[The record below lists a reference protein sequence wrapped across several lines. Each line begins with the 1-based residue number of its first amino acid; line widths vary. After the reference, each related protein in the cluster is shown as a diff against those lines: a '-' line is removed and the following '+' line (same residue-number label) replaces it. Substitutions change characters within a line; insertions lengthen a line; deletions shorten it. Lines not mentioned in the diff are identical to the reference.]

1 MKKISFLT
9 LSSLILGC
17 VPTILVSCTNDY
29 NKDHD
34 NFIIK
39 RNASNKAGNF
49 AYAYPLNYNS
59 DLSEINLASAA
70 KLVRLSSQNQPKID
84 FRDNI
89 TTIPTE
95 LWYEL
100 EHCESITIKN
110 NKDDPGIIFNN
121 NSIKKVIYGSAGS
134 ESDILYPTPDKGNG
148 FYSPY
153 LFVDSSKARSIN
165 SKNFFNALKNAYS
178 ITLKINSGSN
188 LKNYWINNL
197 GSSSIDNKQYP
208 ITMRDFRLGLIRSRF
223 KNKNF
228 RDKFIQAHP
237 LYKNLINKELSSY
250 DELNPYFNGE
260 DIDDFFDFYNIDKS
274 VLEPESLNDVNENVL
289 EEITFKSNSNLPID
303 MTDFYRKILIYSNI
317 MDALPY
323 DYLSLKYG
331 DDLFDHNKGFN
342 WFYEYGKTFDKTLFC
357 SYYYVTFNNQY
368 ETKLYR
374 NTNYQTK
381 FTFWQ
386 NQRHLNEVIYKYNP
400 LPIANETFGLQMFN
414 AFKQNIVST
423 VDLNLLTK
431 SQRDEIFSNYA
442 NYNISFTKTFS
453 KNSAPS
459 KIILNNFP
467 KGKNLHFNNHFANLY
482 YGLENF
488 DENYDLKNSL
498 NAKTILFKNLINQVI
513 NQYGI
518 IDILNN
524 NNEVWVSQA
533 PVDLLINSLNKNENT
548 NYSSLRDA
556 IQNLNSVIDLQN
568 GGKILFPYINKEKTI
583 NNKNIFNTKEKLKA
597 ANFSNIK
604 ENLSNIIE
612 EYFKHKIK
620 SDIVWEIPILSDNLN
635 NDQKEAIKIIED
647 IFVEIHPLLKAKV
660 KYIDNYDLYYEYFKK
675 DASLYKEQSLDI
687 KQDSALF
694 FIKEMLL
701 NNNCESLS
709 YIIHLVKSLHVT
721 NEKVYKECKSLIKE
735 IQDKDLVLYNILYNK
750 KVNDLITK
758 KDQTKIKNIL
768 NNYFNRIQIGTEQI
782 IHLVNEI
789 NNIFSLTI
797 SFENNIDN
805 STYSKV
811 IYQKFIVKPLTYNG
825 LSYLQDV
832 LIKGST

>member
-1 MKKISFLT
+1 
-9 LSSLILGC
+9 
-17 VPTILVSCTNDY
+17 
-29 NKDHD
+29 
-34 NFIIK
+34 
-39 RNASNKAGNF
+39 
-49 AYAYPLNYNS
+49 
-59 DLSEINLASAA
+59 
-70 KLVRLSSQNQPKID
+70 
-84 FRDNI
+84 
-89 TTIPTE
+89 
-95 LWYEL
+95 
-100 EHCESITIKN
+100 
-110 NKDDPGIIFNN
+110 
-121 NSIKKVIYGSAGS
+121 
-134 ESDILYPTPDKGNG
+134 
-148 FYSPY
+148 
-153 LFVDSSKARSIN
+153 
-165 SKNFFNALKNAYS
+165 
-178 ITLKINSGSN
+178 
-188 LKNYWINNL
+188 
-197 GSSSIDNKQYP
+197 
-208 ITMRDFRLGLIRSRF
+208 
-223 KNKNF
+223 
-228 RDKFIQAHP
+228 
-237 LYKNLINKELSSY
+237 
-250 DELNPYFNGE
+250 
-260 DIDDFFDFYNIDKS
+260 
-274 VLEPESLNDVNENVL
+274 
-289 EEITFKSNSNLPID
+289 
-303 MTDFYRKILIYSNI
+303 
-317 MDALPY
+317 
-323 DYLSLKYG
+323 
-331 DDLFDHNKGFN
+331 
-342 WFYEYGKTFDKTLFC
+342 
-357 SYYYVTFNNQY
+357 
-368 ETKLYR
+368 
-374 NTNYQTK
+374 
-381 FTFWQ
+381 
-386 NQRHLNEVIYKYNP
+386 
-400 LPIANETFGLQMFN
+400 MFN

-498 NAKTILFKNLINQVI
+498 NTKTILFKNLINQVI

-583 NNKNIFNTKEKLKA
+583 NNENIFNTKEKLKA

-635 NDQKEAIKIIED
+635 NEQKEAIKVVED
-647 IFVEIHPLLKAKV
+647 IFAEIHPLLKAKV

-675 DASLYKEQSLDI
+675 DASIYKEQILDI

-709 YIIHLVKSLHVT
+709 YIIHLVKSLQVT

-735 IQDKDLVLYNILYNK
+735 IQDADLVLYNMLYNK

-758 KDQTKIKNIL
+758 EDQTKIKNIL
-768 NNYFNRIQIGTEQI
+768 NNYFNRIQISTEQI